1 MKTEYIDGLRAELH
15 GRFEGSDIY
24 SVRAWD
30 GRVIFQGTLEE
41 CRRYVRLHHAKV
53 AAHEERVR
61 LSRREV
67 S

>member
-15 GRFEGSDIY
+15 CRFDGSDIY
-24 SVRAWD
+24 SVRAWEE
-30 GRVIFQGTLEE
+30 RVMFQGSLEE
-41 CRRYVRLHHAKV
+41 CRRYVMLHRSKV